1 MEYSKN
7 IVLLCLFNEL
17 KKNNILNPKDIVDK
31 YNINNRQMWGYI
43 KNIKEY
49 LDLLTSNKLIYDKTK
64 KLYLLK

>member
-7 IVLLCLFNEL
+7 IILLCLFNEL

-49 LDLLTSNKLIYDKTK
+49 LDLFTSNKLIYDKTK

>member
-17 KKNNILNPKDIVDK
+17 KKNNKLNPKDIINR

-49 LDLLTSNKLIYDKTK
+49 LELFTTNRLIYDKVRK
-64 KLYLLK
+64 IYLLK